1 VVEAVPSP
9 QPVPLVTLQNSHLI
23 LISACWLQ
31 VATVL
36 LARLLSWLHLTH
48 VVCPGSPDCL
58 RFVLVMG
65 ERQAGKASLFS
76 RLVAAPSEY
85 AAQLG
90 GGAEEGL
97 DGTTDMGAQ
106 VVVVVRMWKMLWQG
120 QWVTDS
126 VSQGLHALHG
136 GLRHGVCHKQEW
148 HARV

>member
-1 VVEAVPSP
+1 M
-9 QPVPLVTLQNSHLI
+9 
-23 LISACWLQ
+23 
-31 VATVL
+31 L

-76 RLVAAPSEY
+76 RLVAAPAEY

-90 GGAEEGL
+90 GGAEGL

-106 VVVVVRMWKMLWQG
+106 VC
-120 QWVTDS
+120 S
-126 VSQGLHALHG
+126 GLG
-136 GLRHGVCHKQEW
+136 CWDVYIPSS
-148 HARV
+148 